1 MIYLHK
7 ILPLLFSPL
16 FFIISLIIIGIIL
29 KSKKT
34 SFLGIIILIICSLPI
49 VSGKLITYLESDYE
63 LNKPSTVATA
73 DAIVV
78 LSGMVRTIKNKNGLH
93 YEWNDAV
100 DRIFAGIDLF
110 KLNKAPTL
118 ILTRGKLPWSIGVP
132 EGEYLRDVAI
142 KLGVP
147 KKNKAPLLILTN
159 GKLPWSV
166 GIPEGEYLKDFSIKY
181 GIPEDK
187 ILLTDDVQNTDQ
199 EAKAVAKLLN
209 TNKAN
214 IILVTSAFH
223 MPRAKKVFEAANI
236 KVIPFAVDFKTQ
248 IKKITII
255 DFIPSANSLK
265 DTSHFFREMI
275 GRLYYN
281 LKY

>member
-7 ILPLLFSPL
+7 ILPLLVSPL
-16 FFIISLIIIGIIL
+16 SIVL
-29 KSKKT
+29 
-34 SFLGIIILIICSLPI
+34 IIILIGTFFKSKKISLFGLLILIFCSVPI
-49 VSGKLITYLESDYE
+49 ISNKLIFYLEKDYS
-63 LNKPSTVATA
+63 LQSVKDVTKA

-78 LSGMVRTIKNKNGLH
+78 LSGMISTINSKEKLS
-93 YEWNDAV
+93 YEFNDSI
-100 DRIFAGIDLF
+100 DRILSGIDLF
-110 KLNKAPTL
+110 KEDKA
-118 ILTRGKLPWSIGVP
+118 SF
-132 EGEYLRDVAI
+132 
-142 KLGVP
+142 
-147 KKNKAPLLILTN
+147 LILTN
-159 GKLPWSV
+159 GKMPWFV

-181 GIPEDK
+181 GIPEDR
-187 ILLTDDVQNTDQ
+187 ILLTDNVQNTDQ
-199 EAKAVAKLLN
+199 EAISVKKLLK
-209 TNKAN
+209 TNEAN

-236 KVIPFAVDFKTQ
+236 KVIPFAVDFKTP

>member
-7 ILPLLFSPL
+7 ILPLLVSPL
-16 FFIISLIIIGIIL
+16 SIVL
-29 KSKKT
+29 
-34 SFLGIIILIICSLPI
+34 IIILIGTFFKSKKISLLGLLILIFCSLPI
-49 VSGKLITYLESDYE
+49 ISNKLIFYLEKDYS
-63 LNKPSTVATA
+63 LQSIKDVSKS

-78 LSGMVRTIKNKNGLH
+78 LSGMISTIKTKEKLSYEFNGSI
-93 YEWNDAV
+93 
-100 DRIFAGIDLF
+100 DRIFSGMNLF
-110 KLNKAPTL
+110 K
-118 ILTRGKLPWSIGVP
+118 
-132 EGEYLRDVAI
+132 E
-142 KLGVP
+142 
-147 KKNKAPLLILTN
+147 NKAPLLILTN

-187 ILLTDDVQNTDQ
+187 ILLTDNVQNTDQ

-209 TNKAN
+209 TNKVT

>member
-7 ILPLLFSPL
+7 ILPLLVSPL
-16 FFIISLIIIGIIL
+16 SIVL
-29 KSKKT
+29 
-34 SFLGIIILIICSLPI
+34 IIILIGTFFKSIKISLLGLLILIFCSLPI
-49 VSGKLITYLESDYE
+49 ISNKLIFYLEKDYS
-63 LNKPSTVATA
+63 LQSVKDVAEA

-78 LSGMVRTIKNKNGLH
+78 LSGMISAIKSKDKLS
-93 YEWNDAV
+93 YEFKDSV
-100 DRIFAGIDLF
+100 DRILSGMDLF
-110 KLNKAPTL
+110 KQ
-118 ILTRGKLPWSIGVP
+118 
-132 EGEYLRDVAI
+132 
-142 KLGVP
+142 
-147 KKNKAPLLILTN
+147 NKAPLLILTN

-166 GIPEGEYLKDFSIKY
+166 GIPQGEYLKNFCIKF
-181 GIPEDK
+181 GIPEES
-187 ILLTDDVQNTDQ
+187 ILLTENVQNTDQ

-209 TNKAN
+209 ANDINNAN

-223 MPRAKKVFEAANI
+223 MLRAKKVFEAANI
-236 KVIPFAVDFKTQ
+236 KVIPFAVDFKTL

>member
-7 ILPLLFSPL
+7 ILPLLISPL
-16 FFIISLIIIGIIL
+16 SIVL
-29 KSKKT
+29 
-34 SFLGIIILIICSLPI
+34 IIILIGIFFKSKKISLLGLLILIFCSLPI
-49 VSGKLITYLESDYE
+49 ISNKLIFYLEKDYS
-63 LNKPSTVATA
+63 LQSIKDVSKS

-78 LSGMVRTIKNKNGLH
+78 LSGMISTIKTKEKLSYEFNGSI
-93 YEWNDAV
+93 
-100 DRIFAGIDLF
+100 DRIFSGMNLF
-110 KLNKAPTL
+110 K
-118 ILTRGKLPWSIGVP
+118 
-132 EGEYLRDVAI
+132 E
-142 KLGVP
+142 
-147 KKNKAPLLILTN
+147 NKAPLLILTN
-159 GKLPWSV
+159 GKMPWSV

-181 GIPEDK
+181 GIPEDR
-187 ILLTDDVQNTDQ
+187 ILLTDNVQNTDQ
-199 EAKAVAKLLN
+199 EAISVKKLLK
-209 TNKAN
+209 TNEAN

-236 KVIPFAVDFKTQ
+236 KVIPFAVDFKTP

>member
-7 ILPLLFSPL
+7 ILPLLVSPL
-16 FFIISLIIIGIIL
+16 SIVL
-29 KSKKT
+29 
-34 SFLGIIILIICSLPI
+34 IIILIGTFFKSKKISLLGLLILIFCSVPI
-49 VSGKLITYLESDYE
+49 ISNKLIFYLEKDYS
-63 LNKPSTVATA
+63 LQSVKDVTKA

-78 LSGMVRTIKNKNGLH
+78 LSGMISTINSKEKLS
-93 YEWNDAV
+93 YEFNDSI
-100 DRIFAGIDLF
+100 DRILSGIDLF
-110 KLNKAPTL
+110 KEDKA
-118 ILTRGKLPWSIGVP
+118 SF
-132 EGEYLRDVAI
+132 
-142 KLGVP
+142 
-147 KKNKAPLLILTN
+147 LILTN
-159 GKLPWSV
+159 GKMPWSV

-181 GIPEDK
+181 GIPEDR
-187 ILLTDDVQNTDQ
+187 ILLTDNVQNTDQ
-199 EAKAVAKLLN
+199 EAISVKKLLK
-209 TNKAN
+209 TNEDN

-236 KVIPFAVDFKTQ
+236 KVIPFAVDFKTP

>member
-1 MIYLHK
+1 MIYLNK
-7 ILPLLFSPL
+7 ILPLLVSPL
-16 FFIISLIIIGIIL
+16 SIVL
-29 KSKKT
+29 
-34 SFLGIIILIICSLPI
+34 IIILIGTFFKSKKISLLGLLILIFCSLPI
-49 VSGKLITYLESDYE
+49 ISNKLIFYLEKDYS
-63 LNKPSTVATA
+63 LQSIKDVSKS

-78 LSGMVRTIKNKNGLH
+78 LSGMISTIKTKEKLSYEFNGSI
-93 YEWNDAV
+93 
-100 DRIFAGIDLF
+100 DRIFSGMNLF
-110 KLNKAPTL
+110 K
-118 ILTRGKLPWSIGVP
+118 
-132 EGEYLRDVAI
+132 E
-142 KLGVP
+142 
-147 KKNKAPLLILTN
+147 NKAPLLILTN

-187 ILLTDDVQNTDQ
+187 ILLTDNVQNTDQ

-209 TNKAN
+209 TNKVT

-236 KVIPFAVDFKTQ
+236 KVIPFAVDFKTP

>member
-7 ILPLLFSPL
+7 ILPLLVSPL
-16 FFIISLIIIGIIL
+16 SIVL
-29 KSKKT
+29 
-34 SFLGIIILIICSLPI
+34 IIILIGTFFKSKKISLLGLLILIFCSVPI
-49 VSGKLITYLESDYE
+49 ISNKLIFYLEKDYS
-63 LNKPSTVATA
+63 LQSVKDVTNA

-78 LSGMVRTIKNKNGLH
+78 LSGMISTINSKEKLS
-93 YEWNDAV
+93 YEFNDSI
-100 DRIFAGIDLF
+100 DRILSGIDLF
-110 KLNKAPTL
+110 KEDKA
-118 ILTRGKLPWSIGVP
+118 SF
-132 EGEYLRDVAI
+132 
-142 KLGVP
+142 
-147 KKNKAPLLILTN
+147 LILTN
-159 GKLPWSV
+159 GKMPWSV

-181 GIPEDK
+181 GIPEDR
-187 ILLTDDVQNTDQ
+187 ILLTDNVQNTDQ
-199 EAKAVAKLLN
+199 EAISVKKLLK
-209 TNKAN
+209 TNEAN

-236 KVIPFAVDFKTQ
+236 KVIPFAVDFKTP

>member
-7 ILPLLFSPL
+7 ILPLLVSPL
-16 FFIISLIIIGIIL
+16 SIVL
-29 KSKKT
+29 
-34 SFLGIIILIICSLPI
+34 IIILIGTFFKSKKISLLGLLILIFCSVPI
-49 VSGKLITYLESDYE
+49 ISNKLIFYLEKDYS
-63 LNKPSTVATA
+63 LQSVKDVTNA

-78 LSGMVRTIKNKNGLH
+78 LSGMISSIKTKEKLS
-93 YEWNDAV
+93 YEFNDSI
-100 DRIFAGIDLF
+100 DRILSGIDLF
-110 KLNKAPTL
+110 KEDKA
-118 ILTRGKLPWSIGVP
+118 SF
-132 EGEYLRDVAI
+132 
-142 KLGVP
+142 
-147 KKNKAPLLILTN
+147 LILTN
-159 GKLPWSV
+159 GKMPWSV

-181 GIPEDK
+181 GIPEDR
-187 ILLTDDVQNTDQ
+187 ILLTDNVQNTDQ
-199 EAKAVAKLLN
+199 EAISVKKLLK
-209 TNKAN
+209 TNEAN

-236 KVIPFAVDFKTQ
+236 KVIPFAVDFKTP

>member
-7 ILPLLFSPL
+7 ILPLLVSPL
-16 FFIISLIIIGIIL
+16 SIVL
-29 KSKKT
+29 
-34 SFLGIIILIICSLPI
+34 IIILIGTFFKSKKISLLGLLILIFCSLPI
-49 VSGKLITYLESDYE
+49 ISNKLIFYLEKDYS
-63 LNKPSTVATA
+63 LQSIKDVSKS

-78 LSGMVRTIKNKNGLH
+78 LSGMISTIKTKEKLSYEFNGSI
-93 YEWNDAV
+93 
-100 DRIFAGIDLF
+100 DRIFSGMNLF
-110 KLNKAPTL
+110 K
-118 ILTRGKLPWSIGVP
+118 
-132 EGEYLRDVAI
+132 E
-142 KLGVP
+142 
-147 KKNKAPLLILTN
+147 NKAPLLILTN

-209 TNKAN
+209 TNEAN

>member
-7 ILPLLFSPL
+7 ILPLLVSPL
-16 FFIISLIIIGIIL
+16 SIVL
-29 KSKKT
+29 
-34 SFLGIIILIICSLPI
+34 IIILIGTFFKSKKISLLGLLILIFCSIPI
-49 VSGKLITYLESDYE
+49 ISNKLIFYLEKDYS
-63 LNKPSTVATA
+63 LQSVKDVTKA

-78 LSGMVRTIKNKNGLH
+78 LSGMISTIKTKEKLS
-93 YEWNDAV
+93 YEFNESI
-100 DRIFAGIDLF
+100 DRILSGINLF
-110 KLNKAPTL
+110 KEDKA
-118 ILTRGKLPWSIGVP
+118 SF
-132 EGEYLRDVAI
+132 
-142 KLGVP
+142 
-147 KKNKAPLLILTN
+147 LILTN
-159 GKLPWSV
+159 GKMPWSV

-187 ILLTDDVQNTDQ
+187 ILLTDNVQNTDQ

-209 TNKAN
+209 TNKATT
-214 IILVTSAFH
+214 ILVTSAFH

>member
-7 ILPLLFSPL
+7 ILPLLVSPL
-16 FFIISLIIIGIIL
+16 SIVL
-29 KSKKT
+29 
-34 SFLGIIILIICSLPI
+34 IIILIGTFFKSKKISLLGLLILIFCSLPI
-49 VSGKLITYLESDYE
+49 ISNKLIFYLEKDYS
-63 LNKPSTVATA
+63 LQSIKDVSKS

-78 LSGMVRTIKNKNGLH
+78 LSGMISTIKTKDKLSYEFNGSI
-93 YEWNDAV
+93 
-100 DRIFAGIDLF
+100 DRILSGIDLI
-110 KLNKAPTL
+110 KKDKA
-118 ILTRGKLPWSIGVP
+118 SF
-132 EGEYLRDVAI
+132 
-142 KLGVP
+142 
-147 KKNKAPLLILTN
+147 LILTN
-159 GKLPWSV
+159 GKMPWSI

-223 MPRAKKVFEAANI
+223 MSRAKKVFEAANI
-236 KVIPFAVDFKTQ
+236 KVIPFAVDFKTP

-281 LKY
+281 FKY

>member
-7 ILPLLFSPL
+7 ILPLLVSPL
-16 FFIISLIIIGIIL
+16 SIVL
-29 KSKKT
+29 
-34 SFLGIIILIICSLPI
+34 IIILIGTFFKSKKISLLGLLILIFCSVPI
-49 VSGKLITYLESDYE
+49 ISNKLIFYLEKDYS
-63 LNKPSTVATA
+63 LQNVKDVTKA

-78 LSGMVRTIKNKNGLH
+78 LSGMISTINSKEKLS
-93 YEWNDAV
+93 YEFNDSI
-100 DRIFAGIDLF
+100 DRILSGIDLF
-110 KLNKAPTL
+110 KEDKA
-118 ILTRGKLPWSIGVP
+118 SF
-132 EGEYLRDVAI
+132 
-142 KLGVP
+142 
-147 KKNKAPLLILTN
+147 LILTN
-159 GKLPWSV
+159 GKMPWSV

-181 GIPEDK
+181 GIPEDR
-187 ILLTDDVQNTDQ
+187 ILLTDNVQNTDQ
-199 EAKAVAKLLN
+199 EAISVKKLIK
-209 TNKAN
+209 TNEAN

-236 KVIPFAVDFKTQ
+236 KVIPFAVDFKTP

>member
-7 ILPLLFSPL
+7 ILPLLISPL
-16 FFIISLIIIGIIL
+16 SIAL
-29 KSKKT
+29 
-34 SFLGIIILIICSLPI
+34 IIILIGTFFKSKKISLLGLLILIFCSVPI
-49 VSGKLITYLESDYE
+49 ISNKLIFYLEKDYS
-63 LNKPSTVATA
+63 LQSVKDVAKA

-78 LSGMVRTIKNKNGLH
+78 LSGMISTINSKEKLS
-93 YEWNDAV
+93 YEFNDSI
-100 DRIFAGIDLF
+100 DRILSGIDLF
-110 KLNKAPTL
+110 KEDKA
-118 ILTRGKLPWSIGVP
+118 SF
-132 EGEYLRDVAI
+132 
-142 KLGVP
+142 
-147 KKNKAPLLILTN
+147 LILTN
-159 GKLPWSV
+159 GKMPWSV

-181 GIPEDK
+181 GIPEDR
-187 ILLTDDVQNTDQ
+187 ILLTDNVQNSDQ
-199 EAKAVAKLLN
+199 EAISVKKLLK
-209 TNKAN
+209 TNEAN

>member
-7 ILPLLFSPL
+7 ILPLLVSPL
-16 FFIISLIIIGIIL
+16 SIVL
-29 KSKKT
+29 
-34 SFLGIIILIICSLPI
+34 IIILIGTFFKSKKISLLGLLILIFCSVPI
-49 VSGKLITYLESDYE
+49 ISNKLIFYLEKDYS
-63 LNKPSTVATA
+63 LQSVKDVTKA

-78 LSGMVRTIKNKNGLH
+78 LSGMISTINSKEKLS
-93 YEWNDAV
+93 YEFNDSI
-100 DRIFAGIDLF
+100 DRILSGIDLF
-110 KLNKAPTL
+110 KEDKA
-118 ILTRGKLPWSIGVP
+118 SF
-132 EGEYLRDVAI
+132 
-142 KLGVP
+142 
-147 KKNKAPLLILTN
+147 LILTN
-159 GKLPWSV
+159 GKMPWSV

-181 GIPEDK
+181 GIPEDR
-187 ILLTDDVQNTDQ
+187 ILLTDNVQNTDQ
-199 EAKAVAKLLN
+199 EAISVKKLLK
-209 TNKAN
+209 TNEAN

-236 KVIPFAVDFKTQ
+236 KVIPFAVDFKTP

-281 LKY
+281 FKY

>member
-7 ILPLLFSPL
+7 ILPLLVSPL
-16 FFIISLIIIGIIL
+16 SIVL
-29 KSKKT
+29 
-34 SFLGIIILIICSLPI
+34 IIILIGTFFKSKKISLLGLLILIFCSVPI
-49 VSGKLITYLESDYE
+49 ISNKLIFYLEKDYS
-63 LNKPSTVATA
+63 LQSVKDVTKA

-78 LSGMVRTIKNKNGLH
+78 LSGMISTIKTKEKLS
-93 YEWNDAV
+93 YEFNDSI
-100 DRIFAGIDLF
+100 DRILSGIDLF
-110 KLNKAPTL
+110 KEDKA
-118 ILTRGKLPWSIGVP
+118 SF
-132 EGEYLRDVAI
+132 
-142 KLGVP
+142 
-147 KKNKAPLLILTN
+147 LILTN
-159 GKLPWSV
+159 GKMPWSV

-181 GIPEDK
+181 GIPEDR
-187 ILLTDDVQNTDQ
+187 ILLTDNVQNTDQ
-199 EAKAVAKLLN
+199 EAISVKKLLK
-209 TNKAN
+209 TNEAN

-236 KVIPFAVDFKTQ
+236 KVIPFAVDFKTP

>member
-34 SFLGIIILIICSLPI
+34 SFAGIIILIICSLPI
-49 VSGKLITYLESDYE
+49 VSGKLIAYLESDYE

-78 LSGMVRTIKNKNGLH
+78 LSGMVNTIKNKNGLH
-93 YEWNDAV
+93 YEWGDAV

-147 KKNKAPLLILTN
+147 KKN
-159 GKLPWSV
+159 
-166 GIPEGEYLKDFSIKY
+166 
-181 GIPEDK
+181 
-187 ILLTDDVQNTDQ
+187 ILLTENVENTDQ
-199 EAKAVAKLLN
+199 EAKAIKKLFSIDN
-209 TNKAN
+209 PKV
-214 IILVTSAFH
+214 ILVTSAFH
-223 MPRAKKVFEAANI
+223 MPRAKTVFEAAGLN
-236 KVIPFAVDFKTQ
+236 VLPFPVDFKNGSS
-248 IKKITII
+248 KKLTFMS
-255 DFIPSANSLK
+255 FIPSASSFNQ
-265 DTSHFFREMI
+265 TSFFVREMI
-275 GRLYYN
+275 GRTFYK